1 MMEEIELGT
10 NEVEVGENIYNTQH
24 TPTDTNQKKTMLA
37 DRAVATVSSGG
48 DLVQSMEDSV
58 MLSAEELKT
67 NATTTFQN
75 EQAQLLTDTIE
86 YVAAERP
93 EDLEVAVKNAPGKFQ
108 EIEAA
113 GASKLTPYLG
123 WVNSLEGSDK
133 ISQVEKEAI
142 AVDSLLLEAITSGM
156 DKRAWYQTAW
166 DIGGMMVV
174 PDESYNAAE
183 LQEQLFGDTAGFTE
197 WLGSADAFSNISEFR
212 NQLPTNQRVM
222 FDERLVEVIQGVDD
236 NQLQQVGM
244 AMAILGRDQD
254 TVAFQG
260 LEKLDALFVG
270 GALGKGLL
278 KGLRS
283 LNVLNRTAK
292 AGDARTAMKTADAVT
307 ADAVVAREAGVIPVD
322 AAGVG
327 NPVKPEG
334 VFTGAPDGVQREYR
348 MYHGDITEAL
358 DTALDTLVVSAAP
371 NTKEADTIAAAIKRN
386 LAKNDDIENIHIEQR
401 VEGMAITYD
410 VVDTK
415 GVKTVNEFKEFTL
428 DDLGGFIQKDAGMI
442 ASGLRF
448 ATSPNTTAGA
458 DRKFF
463 VQGAE
468 AALFAKGRIGKSY
481 TDAVDLALKPVNG
494 NVKSLTKIS
503 NVLKQ
508 LDGTDVE
515 LTYQTLVKEGVG
527 GQRLTDKEFVSTLG
541 LRRVLDDAWHTNNQT
556 VRREMELRGSKAIDF
571 DGEIQYG
578 KPYNDADSAYS
589 AFSGDVENTIIV
601 DKNGLTHKGM
611 GLDELK
617 QQYKEGQI
625 LIKNDGANELEWF
638 SSPDGFV
645 RYALVDAG
653 TVGELPR
660 TVLNKVKNY
669 LPKLREDAN
678 YFVKNAREVIVNGMK
693 KRKDVTV
700 AYAAT
705 ETQARAY
712 LLKLRQAADDMGEEF
727 VEGDWDIR
735 FDREVGQGAMNS
747 DALGVGGGLVRGK
760 RKSTELDWAG
770 DLDEGGRTDALESLQ
785 RYMNITSD
793 RYAMSEWRLEARA
806 RVVNEMSGIS
816 DIGDKAKSE
825 PWGNLRSMILASNVK
840 PQRKAKLLAMY
851 DQTSTMMMLPTK
863 TDQAFQGAVRA
874 IGEKF
879 DRAGR
884 EGVAKYMYKMHDKSV
899 LDIAKGATFNLTLGM
914 FNMVQIPVQLLGA
927 SVAVSIN
934 PIAATKAAPR
944 WLMASTLDFVTN
956 EKAAKAFLTK
966 SARDLDVDVNSM
978 ANDYAAWRKSGM
990 YEAVVRGN
998 ADASSLASRLPY
1010 DAGFLRKGWAKT
1022 VEKGQTPYRM
1032 GELSNMRISFF
1043 TALEREKG
1051 LKGKSFVYD
1060 DATIGRVVSRAEQ
1073 YRLNMSGANKAGFQ
1087 KGVWALPTQFKQ
1099 IYTKYMES
1107 MFGTHFTGKEKAR
1120 LAIGQMAL
1128 FGAAGVPVLNHF
1140 TDEVMTGVFG
1150 LETGDLTSEELTL
1163 AKRGAIGWYL
1173 NHELDI
1179 DALISG
1185 RLTVSADVI
1194 EDVRRAL
1201 VDENVPMF
1209 KTMLGASFTSGD
1221 KMVDFFQ
1228 NMVMA
1233 GNMVIDEYLEGE
1245 DTQPALALASEIMV
1259 RSLANIPG
1267 SSRKWMA
1274 AYDLSEG
1281 MVRKSDGSP
1290 LYSTNPD
1297 LGDIYA
1303 RAIGFSSQEM
1313 DDLYKLSI
1321 SDRNR
1326 TQVIRDLT
1334 TRYISILH
1342 DLENSVTN
1350 QDELTTE
1357 ASQIAASLLK
1367 RQINRLHPDDASAV
1381 MEAVISRIGKP
1392 KDFKEETINKSI
1404 INAIGEFTDSAN
1416 KVSIIK
1422 QKHIE
1427 DNNLGD
1433 K

>member
-10 NEVEVGENIYNTQH
+10 NEVEVGENIYNTQS
-24 TPTDTNQKKTMLA
+24 TPTDKNQKKTLLA
-37 DRAVATVSSGG
+37 DRAVATVSNGG
-48 DLVQSMEDSV
+48 DLVESMEDSA
-58 MLSAEELKT
+58 MLSAEEIKT
-67 NATTTFQN
+67 NATTTYQN

-86 YVAAERP
+86 YVAAEKP
-93 EDLEVAVKNAPGKFQ
+93 EDLEVVVKNSPDRFK
-108 EIEAA
+108 EIEAM
-113 GASKLTPYLG
+113 GASKMAPYLG
-123 WVNSLEGSDK
+123 WVNSLDGSDK
-133 ISQVEKEAI
+133 ISKVEKEAI

-183 LQEQLFGDTAGFTE
+183 LQAQLFGDTAGFTD
-197 WLGSADAFSNISEFR
+197 WLGSADAFSNIAAFR
-212 NQLPTNQRVM
+212 NDLPSEQRVM

-236 NQLQQVGM
+236 NELQQVSM
-244 AMAILGRDQD
+244 IMAILGRDPD
-254 TVAFQG
+254 TVAFQSM
-260 LEKLDALFVG
+260 EKLDALFVG
-270 GALGKGLL
+270 GALGRGLF

-292 AGDARTAMKTADAVT
+292 AGDARTTMKTADAVT
-307 ADAVVAREAGVIPVD
+307 ANPEVAREAGVIPVD
-322 AAGVG
+322 AATTG
-327 NPVKPEG
+327 NPVKPSG
-334 VFTGAPDGVQREYR
+334 VFTGAPEGLQREYR
-348 MYHGDITEAL
+348 MYYGDTTEAL
-358 DTALDTLVVSAAP
+358 NTALDTLVVSARP
-371 NTKEADTIAAAIKRN
+371 NTKELDEISAAVKRN
-386 LAKNDDIENIHIEQR
+386 LAKNDDIENINIEER
-401 VEGMAITYD
+401 IEGLAITYD

-415 GVKTVNEFKEFTL
+415 GIKTVTEFKEFTL
-428 DDLGGFIQKDAGMI
+428 DDLGGFLQKDSGMI

-448 ATSPNTTAGA
+448 ATSPNTSAGA

-481 TDAVDLALKPVNG
+481 TDAVDIALKPVNG

-508 LDGTDVE
+508 LDGTDTE
-515 LTYQTLVKEGVG
+515 LTYHKLVNEGVG
-527 GQRLTDKEFVSTLG
+527 GQRLTDKEFISTLG

-556 VRREMELRGSKAIDF
+556 VRREMELRGSKAVDF

-589 AFSGDVENTIIV
+589 AFSGDVENTVIV
-601 DKNGLTHKGM
+601 DAAGITHKGT

-617 QQYKEGQI
+617 QWYKEGKI
-625 LIKNDGANELEWF
+625 LVKNDGANELEWF
-638 SSPDGFV
+638 SSSDGFV

-678 YFVKNAREVIVNGMK
+678 YFVKNAREVVVNGVK

-705 ETQARAY
+705 EAQARAY
-712 LLKLRQAADDMGEEF
+712 LAKLRQTADDIGEEF
-727 VEGDWDIR
+727 VDGDWDIK

-806 RVVNEMSGIS
+806 RVVNEMASIN
-816 DIGDKAKSE
+816 DIGSKAKSE
-825 PWGNLRSMILASNVK
+825 SWGNLRSMITSANIK
-840 PQRKAKLLAMY
+840 PQRKAKLLSMY

-874 IGEKF
+874 IGSKF
-879 DRAGR
+879 DRAGN
-884 EGVAKYMYKMHDKSV
+884 EGVAKFMYQMHDKSI
-899 LDIAKGATFNLTLGM
+899 LDIAKGMTFNLTLGM
-914 FNMVQIPVQLLGA
+914 YNMVQIPVQLLGA

-944 WLMASTLDFVTN
+944 WLMSSALDFVTN
-956 EKAAKAFLTK
+956 EKSAKAFLAK
-966 SARDLDVDVNSM
+966 SAKDFDIDVTSM

-1010 DAGFLRKGWAKT
+1010 DAGFLSKGWAKT
-1022 VEKGQTPYRM
+1022 VEMGQTPYRM

-1051 LKGKSFVYD
+1051 LKGKAFKYD
-1060 DATIGRVVSRAEQ
+1060 DETIGRVVSRAEQ
-1073 YRLNMSGANKAGFQ
+1073 YRLNMSGANKSAFQ
-1087 KGVWALPTQFKQ
+1087 KGIWALPTQFKQ

-1107 MFGTHFTGKEKAR
+1107 MFGTHFTGKEKAK

-1140 TDEVMTGVFG
+1140 TDSFLTDIVG
-1150 LETGDLTSEELTL
+1150 LEQGDLTAEQLTTV
-1163 AKRGAIGWYL
+1163 KRGGVGWYI
-1173 NHELDI
+1173 NHELGV
-1179 DALISG
+1179 DALLSG

-1201 VDENVPMF
+1201 IDENVPMF

-1221 KMVDFFQ
+1221 KITDFFS
-1228 NMVMA
+1228 NMVMS
-1233 GNMVIDEYLEGE
+1233 GNMVIDEYMEGE
-1245 DTQPALALASEIMV
+1245 EISPALNLASEIMV
-1259 RSLANIPG
+1259 RSLAAIPS

-1274 AYDLSEG
+1274 AYDLSQG
-1281 MVRKSDGSP
+1281 LVRKGDGSP
-1290 LYSTNPD
+1290 LYSTAPE

-1303 RAIGFSSQEM
+1303 RAIGFGSQEM
-1313 DDLYKLSI
+1313 DDLYKLSTG
-1321 SDRNR
+1321 DRNR
-1326 TQVIRDLT
+1326 TQTIRDLT
-1334 TRYISILH
+1334 TRYISIIY
-1342 DLENSVTN
+1342 DLDNAVTN

-1357 ASQIAASLLK
+1357 ASQIAASLVM
-1367 RQINRLHPDDASAV
+1367 RQINRLHPEDASAV
-1381 MEAVISRIGKP
+1381 MDAVINRIGKP
-1392 KDFKEETINKSI
+1392 RDFKEETINKSI

-1416 KVSIIK
+1416 EVSIIK
-1422 QKHIE
+1422 QKFIE
-1427 DNNLGD
+1427 DNNLGE